1 MRKMVQDYLLGGVSS
16 ELSTHQIIFGYS
28 DSNII
33 YMTADSEYLDG
44 GLSGFLDDY
53 ITPIF
58 SETYNR
64 NTIQYKSE
72 VETSK
77 IKSINGLPF
86 LNKKD

>member
-1 MRKMVQDYLLGGVSS
+1 
-16 ELSTHQIIFGYS
+16 
-28 DSNII
+28 
-33 YMTADSEYLDG
+33 MTADSEYLDG

-64 NTIQYKSE
+64 NTIQYESE